1 MYWLT
6 GVSFVRL
13 LSGEE
18 HPFLLL
24 EGVCLGLLVVVLFST
39 TGKGKEADSRAQL
52 LLTIK
57 LWPPVTIGP

>member
-1 MYWLT
+1 M
-6 GVSFVRL
+6 RL
-13 LSGEE
+13 SAGSA
-18 HPFLLL
+18 PFLLL
-24 EGVCLGLLVVVLFST
+24 EGVCLGLLLVVLFST